1 MPKPPV
7 FDRYTHERQKDLL
20 AAEEKRLQSKGD
32 WKVVGHFAL
41 IVVLAVVVVGSLI
54 SLVVKPFLR

>member
-20 AAEEKRLQSKGD
+20 KAEQDRLDSVEG
-32 WKVVGHFAL
+32 WKITGMVGLL
-41 IVVLAVVVVGSLI
+41 IVVGVVMVLALI
-54 SLVVKPFLR
+54 SLLGSWFR